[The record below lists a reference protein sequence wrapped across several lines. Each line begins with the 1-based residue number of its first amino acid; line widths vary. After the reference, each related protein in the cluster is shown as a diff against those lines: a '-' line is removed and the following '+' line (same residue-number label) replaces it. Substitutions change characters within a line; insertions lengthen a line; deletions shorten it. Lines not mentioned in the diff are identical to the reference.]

1 MIDPHA
7 PPLKGLRRELT
18 REMFEQLCALQCKR
32 EEILGYA
39 GARDEELEAW
49 CLEVYGRPLEEIM
62 IMVRQ
67 DGIIDIRKAAFE
79 LQKKNATLTTHQI
92 NRFIG
97 PPGPSAE
104 DKARLL
110 TRESDAA
117 VSSFVQAVLPTREA
131 MEDLFPPEEDGEEED
146 P

>member
-18 REMFEQLCALQCKR
+18 RENFEQLCALQCKP

-39 GARDEELEAW
+39 GVRSDELEAW
-49 CLEVYGRPLEEIM
+49 CLQVYEKPLEEIM
-62 IMVRQ
+62 TMVRQ
-67 DGIIDIRKAAFE
+67 DGGIEIRKAAFE

-97 PPGPSAE
+97 PPGPTAE

-110 TRESDAA
+110 TQESDAA
-117 VSSFVQAVLPTREA
+117 VGAFVRAVLPPRQA
-131 MEDLFPPEEDGEEED
+131 IEDLFSEEDGEEEED